1 MVLNPDHKDR
11 GRDMIAAINS
21 SAIRLG
27 LVQFHRKE
35 EQNQFI
41 RFIIFQINLNQIKY
55 ETKPQQTK

>member
-11 GRDMIAAINS
+11 GRDMIAVINS

-35 EQNQFI
+35 EQNQIYSVYYFSNQ
-41 RFIIFQINLNQIKY
+41 FKLNKI
-55 ETKPQQTK
+55 